1 MPKKELIKIPAI
13 QYAVNYF
20 FAFAL
25 FLLCRIIFIIAN
37 KEYYSDTEFSHLLKL
52 IYGGLKFD
60 FASIFY
66 LSAVSF
72 FMMIIPM
79 KFSLKST
86 YTKIA
91 KYFFV
96 IPVSIGLFANL
107 YDTAMFPFNGRRT
120 NFSFFKEFSNETNLL
135 GVLLKG
141 FVDFWPLTLA
151 AAVMIFCLAKFYYRP
166 KIKEEDFLDKKYT
179 LKVLPI
185 TLLFI
190 YFFMAGLR
198 GSLIIDADHRPMN
211 MNNANEY
218 IKKSNESAIVLNTPY
233 CILRT
238 VGKISFSDP
247 DYFPKDE
254 LETIYTPL
262 HTPKKEKEL
271 KKLNVVILILESFGK
286 EYSGFFNN
294 NEGYTPFLDS
304 LYQQG
309 FSFKNSFATGRK
321 SIDAMP
327 SILAGIPYL
336 TDHFFMGM
344 YSNNKVN
351 SIASL
356 LKTKGYYTAFYH
368 GAPNGSMGFLNFS
381 KLAGFEDYY
390 GMTEYCNDTRF
401 NAMNDFDGHWAIWDE
416 EFLQFYAKSMNEIPQ
431 PFVTACFTATSHNPF
446 RIPEKYKER
455 FQEGPQPITKC
466 IQYTDNAIRNFFNT
480 MKKYPW
486 YENTVFVI
494 TADHT
499 NQTLSHEYTTDRN
512 VFKVPILFYHPGSNI
527 KKISQKLVCQTDI
540 TPSILDYLGFDE
552 PYIAFGNSFFSQTD
566 TLGYVVNYS
575 EPLYQISKGEFF
587 LQFDGQKETGFFKPE
602 TDIFLKDN
610 LIGTYKEEEDEML
623 KLLKAEIQQYH
634 ERMIENRLTVQ

>member
-120 NFSFFKEFSNETNLL
+120 NFSFFKEFSNENNLL

-151 AAVMIFCLAKFYYRP
+151 AAVMIFCLVKFYYRP

-238 VGKISFSDP
+238 AGKISFSDP

-309 FSFKNSFATGRK
+309 LSFLNSFATGRK

-512 VFKVPILFYHPGSNI
+512 IFKVPILFYHPGSNI

>member
-1 MPKKELIKIPAI
+1 MPKKNLIKIPAI

-25 FLLCRIIFIIAN
+25 FFLCRIIFIIAN
-37 KEYYSDTEFSHLLKL
+37 KEYYSDTEFSHLLTL

-96 IPVSIGLFANL
+96 IPISIGLFANL

-120 NFSFFKEFSNETNLL
+120 NFSFFKEFSNENNLL
-135 GVLLKG
+135 GILLKG

-151 AAVMIFCLAKFYYRP
+151 AAVMIFCLVKFYYRP

-198 GSLIIDADHRPMN
+198 GSFLIDADHRPMN
-211 MNNANEY
+211 MNNANQY

-238 VGKISFSDP
+238 AGKISFSDP
-247 DYFPKDE
+247 DYFPKEE

-262 HTPKKEKEL
+262 HTPKKEKEM
-271 KKLNVVILILESFGK
+271 KKLNVVILILESFAK

-309 FSFKNSFATGRK
+309 LSFKNSFATGRK

-356 LKTKGYYTAFYH
+356 LKNKGYYTAFYH

-390 GMTEYCNDTRF
+390 GMSEYCNDPNF
-401 NAMNDFDGHWAIWDE
+401 NAMEDFDGHWSIWDE
-416 EFLQFYAKSMNEIPQ
+416 EFLQFYAKSMGEISQ
-431 PFVTACFTATSHNPF
+431 PFVTACFTATSHSPF

-527 KKISQKLVCQTDI
+527 KNISEKLVCQTDI
-540 TPSILDYLGFDE
+540 MPSILDYLGFDE

-587 LQFDGQKETGFFKPE
+587 LQFDGEKETGFFKPE

-610 LIGTYKEEEDEML
+610 LIGTYKEEEEEML

-634 ERMIENRLTVQ
+634 ERMIENKLTVQ

>member
-1 MPKKELIKIPAI
+1 
-13 QYAVNYF
+13 
-20 FAFAL
+20 
-25 FLLCRIIFIIAN
+25 
-37 KEYYSDTEFSHLLKL
+37 
-52 IYGGLKFD
+52 
-60 FASIFY
+60 
-66 LSAVSF
+66 
-72 FMMIIPM
+72 
-79 KFSLKST
+79 
-86 YTKIA
+86 
-91 KYFFV
+91 
-96 IPVSIGLFANL
+96 
-107 YDTAMFPFNGRRT
+107 
-120 NFSFFKEFSNETNLL
+120 
-135 GVLLKG
+135 
-141 FVDFWPLTLA
+141 
-151 AAVMIFCLAKFYYRP
+151 
-166 KIKEEDFLDKKYT
+166 
-179 LKVLPI
+179 
-185 TLLFI
+185 
-190 YFFMAGLR
+190 
-198 GSLIIDADHRPMN
+198 
-211 MNNANEY
+211 
-218 IKKSNESAIVLNTPY
+218 
-233 CILRT
+233 
-238 VGKISFSDP
+238 
-247 DYFPKDE
+247 
-254 LETIYTPL
+254 
-262 HTPKKEKEL
+262 
-271 KKLNVVILILESFGK
+271 
-286 EYSGFFNN
+286 
-294 NEGYTPFLDS
+294 
-304 LYQQG
+304 
-309 FSFKNSFATGRK
+309 
-321 SIDAMP
+321 MP

-527 KKISQKLVCQTDI
+527 KKISPKLVCQTDI

-610 LIGTYKEEEDEML
+610 LIGTHKEEEDEML

>member
-120 NFSFFKEFSNETNLL
+120 NFSFFKEFSNENNLL

-151 AAVMIFCLAKFYYRP
+151 AAVMIFCLVKFYYRP

-238 VGKISFSDP
+238 AGKISFSDP

-271 KKLNVVILILESFGK
+271 KNLNVVILILESFGK

-309 FSFKNSFATGRK
+309 LSFKNSFATGRK

-610 LIGTYKEEEDEML
+610 LIGTHKEEEDEML

>member
-1 MPKKELIKIPAI
+1 MPKKNLIKIPAI

-25 FLLCRIIFIIAN
+25 FFLCRIIFIIAN
-37 KEYYSDTEFSHLLKL
+37 KEYYSDTEFSHLLTL

-96 IPVSIGLFANL
+96 IPISIGLFANL

-120 NFSFFKEFSNETNLL
+120 NFSFFKEFSNENNLL
-135 GVLLKG
+135 GILLKG

-151 AAVMIFCLAKFYYRP
+151 AAVMIFCLVKFYYRP

-198 GSLIIDADHRPMN
+198 GSFLIDADHRPMN
-211 MNNANEY
+211 MNNANQY

-238 VGKISFSDP
+238 AGKISFSDP
-247 DYFPKDE
+247 DYFPKEE

-262 HTPKKEKEL
+262 HTPKKEKEM
-271 KKLNVVILILESFGK
+271 KKLNVVILILESFAK

-309 FSFKNSFATGRK
+309 LSFKNSFATGRK

-356 LKTKGYYTAFYH
+356 LKNKGYYTAFYH

-390 GMTEYCNDTRF
+390 GMSEYCNDPNF
-401 NAMNDFDGHWAIWDE
+401 NAMEDFDGHWAIWDE
-416 EFLQFYAKSMNEIPQ
+416 EFLQFYAKSMGEISQ
-431 PFVTACFTATSHNPF
+431 PFVTACFTATSHSPF

-527 KKISQKLVCQTDI
+527 KNISEKLVCQTDI
-540 TPSILDYLGFDE
+540 MPSILDYLGLMSR
-552 PYIAFGNSFFSQTD
+552 ISLSAIRFSLKP
-566 TLGYVVNYS
+566 TLWDMS
-575 EPLYQISKGEFF
+575 
-587 LQFDGQKETGFFKPE
+587 
-602 TDIFLKDN
+602 
-610 LIGTYKEEEDEML
+610 
-623 KLLKAEIQQYH
+623 
-634 ERMIENRLTVQ
+634 

>member
-1 MPKKELIKIPAI
+1 MPKKNLIKIPAI

-25 FLLCRIIFIIAN
+25 FFLCRIIFIIAN
-37 KEYYSDTEFSHLLKL
+37 KEYYSDTEFSHLLTL

-96 IPVSIGLFANL
+96 IPISIGLFANL

-120 NFSFFKEFSNETNLL
+120 NFSFFKEFSNENNLL
-135 GVLLKG
+135 GILLKG

-151 AAVMIFCLAKFYYRP
+151 AAVMIFCLVKFYYRP

-198 GSLIIDADHRPMN
+198 GSFLIDADHRPMN
-211 MNNANEY
+211 MNNANQY

-238 VGKISFSDP
+238 AGKISFSDP
-247 DYFPKDE
+247 DYFPKEE

-262 HTPKKEKEL
+262 HTPKKEKEM
-271 KKLNVVILILESFGK
+271 KKLNVVILILESFAK

-309 FSFKNSFATGRK
+309 LSFKNSFATGRK

-356 LKTKGYYTAFYH
+356 LKNKGYYTAFYH

-390 GMTEYCNDTRF
+390 GMSEYCNDPNF
-401 NAMNDFDGHWAIWDE
+401 NAMEDFDGHWAIWDE
-416 EFLQFYAKSMNEIPQ
+416 EFLQFYAKSMGEISQ
-431 PFVTACFTATSHNPF
+431 PFVTACFTATSHSPF

-527 KKISQKLVCQTDI
+527 KNISEKLVCQTDI
-540 TPSILDYLGFDE
+540 MPSILDYLGFDE

-587 LQFDGQKETGFFKPE
+587 LQFDGEKETGFFKPE

-610 LIGTYKEEEDEML
+610 LIGTYKEEEEEML

-634 ERMIENRLTVQ
+634 ERMIENKLTVQ

>member
-1 MPKKELIKIPAI
+1 
-13 QYAVNYF
+13 
-20 FAFAL
+20 
-25 FLLCRIIFIIAN
+25 
-37 KEYYSDTEFSHLLKL
+37 
-52 IYGGLKFD
+52 
-60 FASIFY
+60 
-66 LSAVSF
+66 
-72 FMMIIPM
+72 MMIIPM

-96 IPVSIGLFANL
+96 IPISIGLFANL

-120 NFSFFKEFSNETNLL
+120 NFSFFKEFSNENNLL
-135 GVLLKG
+135 GILLKG

-151 AAVMIFCLAKFYYRP
+151 AAVMIFCLVKFYYRP

-198 GSLIIDADHRPMN
+198 GSFLIDADHRPMN
-211 MNNANEY
+211 MNNANQY

-238 VGKISFSDP
+238 AGKISFSDP
-247 DYFPKDE
+247 DYFPKEE

-262 HTPKKEKEL
+262 HTPKKEKEM
-271 KKLNVVILILESFGK
+271 KKLNVVILILESFAK

-309 FSFKNSFATGRK
+309 LSFKNSFATGRK

-356 LKTKGYYTAFYH
+356 LKNKGYYTAFYH

-390 GMTEYCNDTRF
+390 GMSEYCNDPNF
-401 NAMNDFDGHWAIWDE
+401 NAMEDFDGHWAIWDE
-416 EFLQFYAKSMNEIPQ
+416 EFLQFYAKSMGEISQ
-431 PFVTACFTATSHNPF
+431 PFVTACFTATSHSPF

-527 KKISQKLVCQTDI
+527 KNISEKLVCQTDI
-540 TPSILDYLGFDE
+540 MPSILDYLGFDE

-587 LQFDGQKETGFFKPE
+587 LQFDGEKETGFFKPE

-610 LIGTYKEEEDEML
+610 LIGTYKEEEEEML

-634 ERMIENRLTVQ
+634 ERMIENKLTVQ

>member
-120 NFSFFKEFSNETNLL
+120 NFSFFKEFSNENNLL

-238 VGKISFSDP
+238 AGKISFSDP

-262 HTPKKEKEL
+262 HTPKKEKEF

-309 FSFKNSFATGRK
+309 LSFKNSFATGRK

>member
-120 NFSFFKEFSNETNLL
+120 NFSFFKEFSNENNLL

-151 AAVMIFCLAKFYYRP
+151 AAVMIFCLVKFYYRP

-238 VGKISFSDP
+238 AGKISFSDP

-309 FSFKNSFATGRK
+309 LSFKNSFATGRK

-512 VFKVPILFYHPGSNI
+512 IFKVPILFYHPGSNI

>member
-120 NFSFFKEFSNETNLL
+120 NFSFFKEFSNENNLL

-151 AAVMIFCLAKFYYRP
+151 AAVMIFCLVKFYYRP

-238 VGKISFSDP
+238 AGKISFSDP

-309 FSFKNSFATGRK
+309 LSFKNSFATGRK

-610 LIGTYKEEEDEML
+610 LIGTHKEEEDEML

>member
-238 VGKISFSDP
+238 AGKISFSDP

-309 FSFKNSFATGRK
+309 LSFKNSFATGRK

-466 IQYTDNAIRNFFNT
+466 IQYTDNAIRIFFNT